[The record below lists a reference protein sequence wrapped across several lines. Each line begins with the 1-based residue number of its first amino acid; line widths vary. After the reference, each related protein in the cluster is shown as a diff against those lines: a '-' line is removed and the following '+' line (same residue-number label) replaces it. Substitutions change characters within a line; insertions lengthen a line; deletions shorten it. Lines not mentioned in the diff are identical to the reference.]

1 MKLEV
6 DLGQKF
12 NILGVKVS
20 LFTIIVLVVLSL
32 LICRMCFKKYQTEE
46 KFSSHEHMIKA
57 YNFNTSWCGYSV
69 KFQDEWNKFTS
80 AAGEVG
86 VVAHDIKCDNDENN
100 EICKKYGE
108 MYLPEADEPV
118 VTGFPTVVF
127 EVPGQEHPI
136 VYPGNRTSDGLI
148 EFSKSLS
155 Q

>member
-12 NILGVKVS
+12 DILGVKIS

-32 LICRMCFKKYQTEE
+32 LIYRMCFKKYPTQE
-46 KFSSHEHMIKA
+46 KFSSDNMIKA

-69 KFQDEWNKFTS
+69 KFQEDWDNFTKES
-80 AAGEVG
+80 GNVG
-86 VVAHDIKCDNDENN
+86 VVAHDIKCDDNKND

-108 MYLPEADEPV
+108 MYLPGEDDPV

-127 EVPGQEHPI
+127 EVPGHEHPI
-136 VYPGNRTSDGLI
+136 VYNKARTKEALI
-148 EFSKSLS
+148 EFSKEIM